1 MINRREML
9 HRMTAGV
16 GMATGVGALLGKGL
30 FPDIA
35 QAADKPLIKTVGGP
49 KRVIFFLQN
58 HGFDPLTCIPEGLKE
73 SCALDGVTLQKPMQA
88 LEPYK
93 NRMHIITGLHGRH
106 TNPGHSAYF
115 GALGAYR
122 GGTGVP
128 PSAATI
134 DYVLS
139 RSLPQTILPPLCIG
153 MESLDSMRA
162 RPTVATLSA
171 SGPNQAISMHC
182 DPAMLYQ
189 MLFGSIAEGAIK
201 RHYEARSNVMLEVER
216 VAQRKAKGLPKSEG
230 ERYGR
235 YVSGFRELNG
245 MSEKLSRISEQLK
258 KFAPKLD
265 DRYTK
270 PKFETDWHD
279 ALLEIGIAALQ
290 ANLTNVLTIASG
302 CGEYFGS
309 WKGLGITDTGHG
321 LGHIDQP
328 GNVIWTK
335 IRQYNC
341 EMLVKLMKA
350 LEAIP
355 EGSGSMMDNTLIVYS
370 SNNAEKQH
378 SEGATWPFVLLGNA
392 GGRFKTGQYTHI
404 KERPINDL
412 YATFLHGVGA
422 PVDRFN
428 MDKNM
433 ANLHHSKVGP
443 IEELLA

>member
-1 MINRREML
+1 MHSMIKRREMIL
-9 HRMTAGV
+9 GIPAGF
-16 GMATGVGALLGKGL
+16 GALLGTNLLSG
-30 FPDIA
+30 IT
-35 QAADKPLIKTVGGP
+35 QAAEKPAINTVGGP
-49 KRVIFFLQN
+49 KRIIFFLQN
-58 HGFDPLTCIPEGLKE
+58 HGFDPLTCIPKGLSE
-73 SCALDGVTLQKPMQA
+73 SCALDGITLEKPMQA

-93 NRMHIITGLHGRH
+93 NRMHIVTGLHGRH
-106 TNPGHSAYF
+106 TSPGHSAFF

-134 DYVLS
+134 DYALS
-139 RSLPQTILPPLCIG
+139 QSLPQTILPPLCIG
-153 MESLDSMRA
+153 MESLESMKA
-162 RPTVATLSA
+162 RPTLATLTA
-171 SGPNQAISMHC
+171 SGPNQPIFMHC
-182 DPAMLYQ
+182 DPNMLYQ
-189 MLFGSIAEGAIK
+189 MLFGSIAEGDIK
-201 RHYEARSNVMLEVER
+201 KHYQARSDVMLEIEYM
-216 VAQRKAKGLPKSEG
+216 AKLKLKGLPQSES
-230 ERYGR
+230 ERYEK
-235 YVSGFRELNG
+235 YVNGFRDLNG
-245 MSEKLSRISEQLK
+245 LREKLSKISGQLRK
-258 KFAPKLD
+258 YAPKLD
-265 DRYTK
+265 DRYSK

-309 WKGLGITDTGHG
+309 WKGLGVSDTGHG

-328 GNVIWTK
+328 GNGIWTK

-355 EGSGSMMDNTLIVYS
+355 EGTGSMMDNTLIVYS
-370 SNNAEKQH
+370 SNNGKEQH
-378 SEGATWPFVLLGNA
+378 TDGSNWPFVLLGNG
-392 GGRFKTGQYTHI
+392 GGRFKTGQYTHV

-412 YATFLHGVGA
+412 YTTFLRGVGA

-428 MDKNM
+428 LDKNM
-433 ANLHHSKVGP
+433 ANLTHSKLGP

>member
-1 MINRREML
+1 MHSMIKRREMIL
-9 HRMTAGV
+9 GIPASF
-16 GMATGVGALLGKGL
+16 GALLGTDLLSG
-30 FPDIA
+30 IT
-35 QAADKPLIKTVGGP
+35 QAAEKPAINTVGGP
-49 KRVIFFLQN
+49 KRIIFFLQN
-58 HGFDPLTCIPEGLKE
+58 HGFDPLTCIPKGLNE
-73 SCALDGVTLQKPMQA
+73 SCALDGITLEKPMQA

-93 NRMHIITGLHGRH
+93 NRMHIVTGLHGRH
-106 TNPGHSAYF
+106 TSPGHSAFF

-134 DYVLS
+134 DYALS
-139 RSLPQTILPPLCIG
+139 QSLPQTILPPLCIG
-153 MESLDSMRA
+153 MESLESMKA
-162 RPTVATLSA
+162 RPTLATLTA
-171 SGPNQAISMHC
+171 SGPNQPIFMHC
-182 DPAMLYQ
+182 DPNMLYQ
-189 MLFGSIAEGAIK
+189 MLFGSIAEGDIK
-201 RHYEARSNVMLEVER
+201 KHYQARSDVMLEVEHM
-216 VAQRKAKGLPKSEG
+216 AKLKLKGLPQSES
-230 ERYGR
+230 ERYEK
-235 YVSGFRELNG
+235 YVNGFRDLNG
-245 MSEKLSRISEQLK
+245 LREKLSKISGQLRK
-258 KFAPKLD
+258 YAPKLD
-265 DRYTK
+265 DRYSK

-309 WKGLGITDTGHG
+309 WKGLGVSDTGHG

-328 GNVIWTK
+328 GNGIWTK

-355 EGSGSMMDNTLIVYS
+355 EGTGSMMDNTLIVYS
-370 SNNAEKQH
+370 SNNGKEQH
-378 SEGATWPFVLLGNA
+378 TDGSNWPFVLLGNG
-392 GGRFKTGQYTHI
+392 GGRFKTGQYTHV

-412 YATFLHGVGA
+412 YTTFLRGVGA

-428 MDKNM
+428 LDKNM
-433 ANLHHSKVGP
+433 ANLTHSKLGP

>member
-1 MINRREML
+1 MPKTINRREML
-9 HRMTAGV
+9 QKVTAG
-16 GMATGVGALLGKGL
+16 AGALLGAGL
-30 FPDIA
+30 FTELT
-35 QAADKPLIKTVGGP
+35 QAADQSVIHRAGSPT
-49 KRVIFFLQN
+49 RVIFFLQN
-58 HGFDPLTCIPEGLKE
+58 HGFDPLTCIPKDLNKE
-73 SCALDGVTLQKPMQA
+73 SCALDGLTLEKPMQA

-162 RPTVATLSA
+162 RPTLATLSA
-171 SGPNQAISMHC
+171 SGPNQPIFMHC
-182 DPAMLYQ
+182 DPNMLFQ
-189 MLFGSIAEGAIK
+189 MLFGSIAEGSIK
-201 RHYEARSNVMLEVER
+201 QHYEARSNVMLEVER
-216 VAQRKAKGLPKSEG
+216 LAQRKAKGLPLSDG

-235 YVSGFRELNG
+235 YVSGFQELNG
-245 MSEKLSRISEQLK
+245 LSQKLSQISDRLK

-265 DRYTK
+265 ARYSN

-279 ALLEIGIAALQ
+279 ALLEVGIAALQ

-309 WKGLGITDTGHG
+309 WKGLGITDSGHG

-328 GNVIWTK
+328 GNLIWTK

-341 EMLVKLMKA
+341 EMLIKLMKA

-392 GGRFKTGQYTHI
+392 GGRLRTGQYTNI
-404 KERPINDL
+404 KGRPINDL
-412 YATFLHGVGA
+412 YTTFLHGVGA

-433 ANLHHSKVGP
+433 ATLHHSKVGP

>member
-1 MINRREML
+1 M
-9 HRMTAGV
+9 
-16 GMATGVGALLGKGL
+16 
-30 FPDIA
+30 
-35 QAADKPLIKTVGGP
+35 
-49 KRVIFFLQN
+49 
-58 HGFDPLTCIPEGLKE
+58 TCIPDGLKE

-93 NRMHIITGLHGRH
+93 NRIHIITGLHGRH

-139 RSLPQTILPPLCIG
+139 RALPQTILPPLCIG

-162 RPTVATLSA
+162 RPTLATLSA
-171 SGPNQAISMHC
+171 SGPNQPIFMHC
-182 DPAMLYQ
+182 DPNMLYQ
-189 MLFGSIAEGAIK
+189 MLFGSIAEGSIK
-201 RHYEARSNVMLEVER
+201 QHYEARSNVMLEVER
-216 VAQRKAKGLPKSEG
+216 LAQRKAKGLPMSDG

-235 YVSGFRELNG
+235 YVSGFQELNG
-245 MSEKLSRISEQLK
+245 LSQKLSQISDRLK
-258 KFAPKLD
+258 EFAPKLD
-265 DRYTK
+265 ARYSN

-279 ALLEIGIAALQ
+279 ALLEVGIAALQ
-290 ANLTNVLTIASG
+290 ADLTSVLTIASG

-309 WKGLGITDTGHG
+309 WKGLGITDSGHG

-328 GNVIWTK
+328 GNLIWTK

-392 GGRFKTGQYTHI
+392 GGRFKTGQYTNI

-433 ANLHHSKVGP
+433 ATLHHSKLGP

>member
-1 MINRREML
+1 MLTRREMI
-9 HRMTAGV
+9 AGV
-16 GMATGVGALLGKGL
+16 AASAGL
-30 FPDIA
+30 SLPCGNAFSA
-35 QAADKPLIKTVGGP
+35 NKPSGSP
-49 KRVIFFLQN
+49 KRIVFFLQN
-58 HGFDPLTCIPEGLKE
+58 HGFDPLTCIPKGLNE
-73 SCALDGVTLQKPMQA
+73 SCALDGVTLEKPMQA

-93 NRMHIITGLHGRH
+93 SRMHIITGLHGRH
-106 TNPGHSAYF
+106 TSPGHSAFF

-134 DYVLS
+134 DYALS
-139 RSLPQTILPPLCIG
+139 QSLPQTIMPPLCIG
-153 MESLDSMRA
+153 MESIDSMKA
-162 RPTVATLSA
+162 RPTLATLTA
-171 SGPNQAISMHC
+171 SGPNQPVFMHC
-182 DPAMLYQ
+182 DPNMLYQ
-189 MLFGSIAEGAIK
+189 MIFGSIAEGDIK
-201 RHYEARSNVMLEVER
+201 KHYQARSDVMLEVER
-216 VAQRKAKGLPKSEG
+216 VAK
-230 ERYGR
+230 
-235 YVSGFRELNG
+235 
-245 MSEKLSRISEQLK
+245 LK
-258 KFAPKLD
+258 KGAGRAGKLHK
-265 DRYTK
+265 RGK
-270 PKFETDWHD
+270 NVFGKRASIFVFRFF
-279 ALLEIGIAALQ
+279 LFFAALQ

-309 WKGLGITDTGHG
+309 WKGLGISDTGHG

-328 GNVIWTK
+328 GNGIWTK

-370 SNNAEKQH
+370 SNNGKEQH
-378 SEGATWPFVLLGNA
+378 TDGSNWPFVLLGNA

-412 YATFLHGVGA
+412 YTTFLQGVGA

-428 MDKNM
+428 MDKNL
-433 ANLHHSKVGP
+433 AAIHHSKLGP

>member
-1 MINRREML
+1 ML
-9 HRMTAGV
+9 H
-16 GMATGVGALLGKGL
+16 GMATGVGALLGTGL

-35 QAADKPLIKTVGGP
+35 RAADKPVIQTAGGP

-58 HGFDPLTCIPEGLKE
+58 HGFDPLTCIPNGLKE
-73 SCALDGVTLQKPMQA
+73 SCALDGVTLEKPMQA

-139 RSLPQTILPPLCIG
+139 QSLPQTILPPLCIG
-153 MESLDSMRA
+153 MESLDSMKA
-162 RPTVATLSA
+162 RPTLATLSA
-171 SGPNQAISMHC
+171 SGPNQPIFMHC

-189 MLFGSIAEGAIK
+189 LLFGSIAEGAVK
-201 RHYEARSNVMLEVER
+201 QHYEARSNVMLEVER
-216 VAQRKAKGLPKSEG
+216 AARLKAKGLPISDG

-245 MSEKLSRISEQLK
+245 LSEKLAGISDRLR
-258 KFAPKLD
+258 KFAPKPD
-265 DRYTK
+265 DRYAN

-309 WKGLGITDTGHG
+309 WKGLGIADTGHG

-328 GNVIWTK
+328 GNLIWTK

-350 LEAIP
+350 LEATP
-355 EGSGSMMDNTLIVYS
+355 EGPGSMMDNTLIVYS

-378 SEGATWPFVLLGNA
+378 SGGETWPFVLLGNA
-392 GGRFKTGQYTHI
+392 GGRFKTGRYTNI

-412 YATFLHGVGA
+412 YTTFLHGIGA

-433 ANLHHSKVGP
+433 AALHHSKVGP

>member
-1 MINRREML
+1 MIKRREMIL
-9 HRMTAGV
+9 WIPASF
-16 GMATGVGALLGKGL
+16 GALLGTDLLSG
-30 FPDIA
+30 IT
-35 QAADKPLIKTVGGP
+35 QAAEKPAINTVGGP
-49 KRVIFFLQN
+49 KRIIFFLQN
-58 HGFDPLTCIPEGLKE
+58 HGFDPLTCIPKGLSE
-73 SCALDGVTLQKPMQA
+73 SCALDGITLEKPMQA

-93 NRMHIITGLHGRH
+93 NRMHIVTGLHGRH
-106 TNPGHSAYF
+106 TSPGHSAFF

-134 DYVLS
+134 DYALS
-139 RSLPQTILPPLCIG
+139 QSLPQTILPPLCIG
-153 MESLDSMRA
+153 MESLESMKA
-162 RPTVATLSA
+162 RPTLATLTA
-171 SGPNQAISMHC
+171 SGPNQPIFMHC
-182 DPAMLYQ
+182 DPNMLYQ
-189 MLFGSIAEGAIK
+189 MLFGSIAEGDIK
-201 RHYEARSNVMLEVER
+201 KHYQARSDVMLEVEYM
-216 VAQRKAKGLPKSEG
+216 AKLKLKGLPQSES
-230 ERYGR
+230 ERYEK
-235 YVSGFRELNG
+235 YVNGFRDLNG
-245 MSEKLSRISEQLK
+245 LREKLSKISGQLRK
-258 KFAPKLD
+258 YAPKLD
-265 DRYTK
+265 DRYSK

-309 WKGLGITDTGHG
+309 WKGLGVSDTGHG

-328 GNVIWTK
+328 GNGIWTK

-355 EGSGSMMDNTLIVYS
+355 EGTGSMMDNTLIVYS
-370 SNNAEKQH
+370 SNNGKEQH
-378 SEGATWPFVLLGNA
+378 TDGSNWPFVLLGNG
-392 GGRFKTGQYTHI
+392 GGRFKTGQYTHV

-412 YATFLHGVGA
+412 YTTFLRGVGA

-428 MDKNM
+428 LDKNM
-433 ANLHHSKVGP
+433 ANLTHSKLGP

>member
-1 MINRREML
+1 MITRRKIIQKVATGTVAVL
-9 HRMTAGV
+9 GTSLFSDAARAAGKSIVQTAGS
-16 GMATGVGALLGKGL
+16 
-30 FPDIA
+30 PS
-35 QAADKPLIKTVGGP
+35 
-49 KRVIFFLQN
+49 RVIFFLQN
-58 HGFDPLTCIPEGLKE
+58 HGFDPLTCIPGDLRE
-73 SCALDGVTLQKPMQA
+73 SCALDGLTLAEPMQA

-128 PSAATI
+128 PAAATI

-162 RPTVATLSA
+162 RPTLATLSA
-171 SGPNQAISMHC
+171 SGPNQPLFMHC
-182 DPAMLYQ
+182 DPNMLYQ
-189 MLFGSIAEGAIK
+189 ILFGSIAEGPIK
-201 RHYEARSNVMLEVER
+201 QHYEARSNVMLEVER
-216 VAQRKAKGLPKSEG
+216 AARLKARGLPVSDG

-235 YVSGFRELNG
+235 YLSGFQELNG
-245 MSEKLSRISEQLK
+245 LTEKLSRISDRLK

-265 DRYTK
+265 ERYTN

-309 WKGLGITDTGHG
+309 WKGLGINETGHG

-341 EMLVKLMKA
+341 DMLVKLMKA
-350 LEAIP
+350 LEATP
-355 EGSGSMMDNTLIVYS
+355 EGPGSMMDNTLIVYS

-412 YATFLHGVGA
+412 YTTFLHGVGA

-433 ANLHHSKVGP
+433 ANLHQSRIGP

>member
-1 MINRREML
+1 MRRREMV
-9 HRMTAGV
+9 H
-16 GMATGVGALLGKGL
+16 GMATGLSVLLGTGVL
-30 FPDIA
+30 PEIA
-35 QAADKPLIKTVGGP
+35 QAADQTAGSP

-58 HGFDPLTCIPEGLKE
+58 HGFDPLTCIPNGLKE
-73 SCALDGVTLQKPMQA
+73 SCALDGVTLEKPMQA

-93 NRMHIITGLHGRH
+93 GRMHIITGLHGRH

-134 DYVLS
+134 DYALS
-139 RSLPQTILPPLCIG
+139 RSLPETILPPLCIG
-153 MESLDSMRA
+153 MESLESMKA
-162 RPTVATLSA
+162 RPTLATLTA
-171 SGPNQAISMHC
+171 SGPNQPIFMHC
-182 DPAMLYQ
+182 DPNMLYQ
-189 MLFGSIAEGAIK
+189 ILFGSIADGDIQK
-201 RHYEARSNVMLEVER
+201 HYQARSHVMLEVER
-216 VAQRKAKGLPKSEG
+216 VAKLKAKGLPKSES
-230 ERYGR
+230 ERYET
-235 YVSGFRELNG
+235 YVNGFRDLNG
-245 MSEKLSRISEQLK
+245 MREKLSAISGPLK
-258 KFAPKLD
+258 QYAPKLD
-265 DRYTK
+265 ERYTN
-270 PKFETDWHD
+270 PQFETEWHD

-290 ANLTNVLTIASG
+290 TNLTNVLTIASG

-309 WKGLGITDTGHG
+309 WKGLGISDTGHG
-321 LGHIDQP
+321 LGHLDQP
-328 GNVIWTK
+328 DNLIWTK

-355 EGSGSMMDNTLIVYS
+355 EGGGSMMDNTLIVYT

-378 SEGATWPFVLLGNA
+378 SDGATWPFVLLGNA
-392 GGRFKTGQYTHI
+392 GGRFKTGQYTNI

-412 YATFLHGVGA
+412 YTTFLHGIGA

-428 MDKNM
+428 MDKNL
-433 ANLHHSKVGP
+433 ATLHHSKLGP

>member
-1 MINRREML
+1 MIKRREMIL
-9 HRMTAGV
+9 GIPASF
-16 GMATGVGALLGKGL
+16 GALLGTDLLSG
-30 FPDIA
+30 IT
-35 QAADKPLIKTVGGP
+35 QAAEKPAINTVGGP
-49 KRVIFFLQN
+49 KRIIFFLQN
-58 HGFDPLTCIPEGLKE
+58 HGFDPLTCIPKGLNE
-73 SCALDGVTLQKPMQA
+73 SCALDGITLEKPMQA

-93 NRMHIITGLHGRH
+93 NRMHIVTGLHGRH
-106 TNPGHSAYF
+106 TSPGHSAFF

-134 DYVLS
+134 DYALS
-139 RSLPQTILPPLCIG
+139 QSLPQTILPPLCIG
-153 MESLDSMRA
+153 MESLESMKA
-162 RPTVATLSA
+162 RPTLATLTA
-171 SGPNQAISMHC
+171 SGPNQPIFMHC
-182 DPAMLYQ
+182 DPNMLYQ
-189 MLFGSIAEGAIK
+189 MLFGSIAEGDIK
-201 RHYEARSNVMLEVER
+201 KHYQARSDVMLEVEHM
-216 VAQRKAKGLPKSEG
+216 AKLKLKGLPQSES
-230 ERYGR
+230 ERYEK
-235 YVSGFRELNG
+235 YVNGFRDLNG
-245 MSEKLSRISEQLK
+245 LREKLSKISGQLRK
-258 KFAPKLD
+258 YAPKLD
-265 DRYTK
+265 DRYSK

-309 WKGLGITDTGHG
+309 WKGLGVSDTGHG

-328 GNVIWTK
+328 GNGIWTK

-355 EGSGSMMDNTLIVYS
+355 EGTGSMMDNTLIVYS
-370 SNNAEKQH
+370 SNNGKEQH
-378 SEGATWPFVLLGNA
+378 TDGSNWPFVLLGNG
-392 GGRFKTGQYTHI
+392 GGRFKTGQYTHV

-412 YATFLHGVGA
+412 YTTFLRGVGA

-428 MDKNM
+428 LDKNM
-433 ANLHHSKVGP
+433 ANLTHSKLGP

>member
-1 MINRREML
+1 MINRRKMV
-9 HRMTAGV
+9 H
-16 GMATGVGALLGKGL
+16 GMAAGVGALMGSDL
-30 FPDIA
+30 FSHTA
-35 QAADKPLIKTVGGP
+35 WAAEPSVMQRPTAP

-58 HGFDPLTCIPEGLKE
+58 HGFDPLTCIPKGLTE
-73 SCALDGVTLQKPMQA
+73 SGSLNGVALEKPMQA

-139 RSLPQTILPPLCIG
+139 QALPQTILPPLCIG

-171 SGPNQAISMHC
+171 AGPNQPIFMHC
-182 DPAMLYQ
+182 DPTMLYQ
-189 MLFGSIAEGAIK
+189 LLFGSIAEGAIK
-201 RHYEARSNVMLEVER
+201 QHYEARSQVMLEIER
-216 VAQRKAKGLPKSEG
+216 VAQLKGKGLPLSEG

-235 YVSGFRELNG
+235 YVSGFRDLNG
-245 MSEKLSRISEQLK
+245 LNEKLSKISTQLK

-265 DRYTK
+265 DRYTN
-270 PKFETDWHD
+270 PQFETDWHD
-279 ALLEIGIAALQ
+279 ALLDLGIAALQ

-309 WKGLGITDTGHG
+309 WKGLGITETGHG

-328 GNVIWTK
+328 GNSIWTK

-350 LEAIP
+350 LEATP

-412 YATFLHGVGA
+412 YATFLHGVGS

-428 MDKNM
+428 MDNNM
-433 ANLHHSKVGP
+433 ATLHHSRMGP

>member
-9 HRMTAGV
+9 R
-16 GMATGVGALLGKGL
+16 GMATGVGALLGTDL
-30 FPDIA
+30 FPGIA
-35 QAADKPLIKTVGGP
+35 LAADEPSVKTAGSP

-58 HGFDPLTCIPEGLKE
+58 HGFDPLTCIPKGLKE
-73 SCALDGVTLQKPMQA
+73 SCALDGVTLEKPMQA

-106 TNPGHSAYF
+106 TNPGHSAFF

-153 MESLDSMRA
+153 MESLESMRA
-162 RPTVATLSA
+162 RPTLATLSA
-171 SGPNQAISMHC
+171 TGPNQPIFMHC
-182 DPAMLYQ
+182 DPSMLYQ
-189 MLFGSIAEGAIK
+189 MLFGSIGEGSI
-201 RHYEARSNVMLEVER
+201 RQHYQARSDVMLEVER
-216 VAQRKAKGLPKSEG
+216 VAQLKARGLPTSDG

-245 MSEKLSRISEQLK
+245 MNEKLSGISDRLK

-270 PKFETDWHD
+270 PKVETDWHD

-309 WKGLGITDTGHG
+309 WKGLGISETGHG

-328 GNVIWTK
+328 DNLIWTK

-350 LEAIP
+350 LEATP

-378 SEGATWPFVLLGNA
+378 SDGANWPFVLLGNA
-392 GGRFKTGQYTHI
+392 GGRFKMGQYTHM

-412 YATFLHGVGA
+412 YTTFLHGVGA

-428 MDKNM
+428 MDNKM
-433 ANLHHSKVGP
+433 ASIHHSKLGP

>member
-1 MINRREML
+1 
-9 HRMTAGV
+9 
-16 GMATGVGALLGKGL
+16 
-30 FPDIA
+30 
-35 QAADKPLIKTVGGP
+35 VGGP
-49 KRVIFFLQN
+49 KRIIFFLQN
-58 HGFDPLTCIPEGLKE
+58 HGFDPLTCIPKGLSE
-73 SCALDGVTLQKPMQA
+73 SCALDGITLEKPMQA

-93 NRMHIITGLHGRH
+93 NRMHIVTGLHGRH
-106 TNPGHSAYF
+106 TSPGHSAFF

-134 DYVLS
+134 DYALS
-139 RSLPQTILPPLCIG
+139 QSLPQTILPPLCIG
-153 MESLDSMRA
+153 MESLESMKA
-162 RPTVATLSA
+162 RPTLATLTA
-171 SGPNQAISMHC
+171 SGPNQPIFMHC
-182 DPAMLYQ
+182 DPNMLYQ
-189 MLFGSIAEGAIK
+189 MLFGSIAEGDIK
-201 RHYEARSNVMLEVER
+201 KHYQARSDVMLEVEYM
-216 VAQRKAKGLPKSEG
+216 AKLKLKGLPQSES
-230 ERYGR
+230 ERYEK
-235 YVSGFRELNG
+235 YVNGFRDLNG
-245 MSEKLSRISEQLK
+245 LREKLSKISGQLRK
-258 KFAPKLD
+258 YAPKLD
-265 DRYTK
+265 DRYSK

-309 WKGLGITDTGHG
+309 WKGLGVSDTGHG

-328 GNVIWTK
+328 GNGIWTK

-355 EGSGSMMDNTLIVYS
+355 EGTGSMMDNTLIVYS
-370 SNNAEKQH
+370 SNNGKEQH
-378 SEGATWPFVLLGNA
+378 TDGSNWPFVLLGNG
-392 GGRFKTGQYTHI
+392 GGRFKTGQYTHV

-412 YATFLHGVGA
+412 YTTFLRGVGA

-428 MDKNM
+428 LDKNM
-433 ANLHHSKVGP
+433 ANLTHSKLGP